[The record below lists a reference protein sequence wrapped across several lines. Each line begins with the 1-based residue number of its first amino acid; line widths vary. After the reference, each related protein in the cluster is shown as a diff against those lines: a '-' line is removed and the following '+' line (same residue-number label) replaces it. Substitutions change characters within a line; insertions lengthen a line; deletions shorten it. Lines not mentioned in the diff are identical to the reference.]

1 MFLLLS
7 KLYGSSPSDHPALA
21 QLIKERVILDKIEP
35 METKLMQEV
44 DIILK
49 KAVDPSSSQVQKD
62 ATTAAPSFDFIALD
76 PTIPDETQKHK
87 EEELSDEDDDKA
99 IDNLKAEAKHRES
112 LLPSLAR
119 KKKEALERRLSE
131 MSATR
136 ELMRFHSNEAEEED
150 IGVLRPDGAIDE
162 ELQHEI
168 DEIEE
173 TNMRRL
179 SKKKRR
185 ELEKKYEM
193 KKSRRGGDVKESDDI
208 LEGIETFGKLASK
221 LAKFSQQDADHDGI
235 EE

>member
-1 MFLLLS
+1 
-7 KLYGSSPSDHPALA
+7 
-21 QLIKERVILDKIEP
+21 
-35 METKLMQEV
+35 
-44 DIILK
+44 
-49 KAVDPSSSQVQKD
+49 
-62 ATTAAPSFDFIALD
+62 
-76 PTIPDETQKHK
+76 
-87 EEELSDEDDDKA
+87 
-99 IDNLKAEAKHRES
+99 
-112 LLPSLAR
+112 
-119 KKKEALERRLSE
+119 
-131 MSATR
+131 

-235 EE
+235 EEKITIGRRGGREKDSEDEDEEDLPDDLQGLIGADGRIDLDKLDAMHDADDDELDSEEFGAEIEMEDENEKETGKRRTRKKRLGEGKKKKEKRKQERERRERRRPKNK